1 MPIIAGRASAAYGAG
16 FGAVTTVPY
25 AGPFGAYDA
34 LAGITVGASAV
45 SSVTFSGIPTEYKH
59 LQIRI
64 NYAPTAGGILK
75 MNFNGDT
82 GANYTG
88 HILAGEGTGSAYGG
102 VPSVSPNAICTT
114 YTAGTTFGAVIVDV
128 LDYNNLTKNK
138 VTKSIG
144 GSDRN
149 GAGDVEFDSNVW
161 LNTSAITS
169 IVFSHQNGNIGALSS
184 FALYGVK

>member
-1 MPIIAGRASAAYGAG
+1 MPIIAGRASAAVGAG
-16 FGAVTTVPY
+16 FSRVVAPAY

-34 LAGITVGASAV
+34 LAGVTVGASAV
-45 SSVTFSGIPTEYKH
+45 SSVTFSGIPTGYKH

-64 NYAPTAGGILK
+64 NFAPTTGGILK

-102 VPSVSPNAICTT
+102 VPSTSPNSICTT
-114 YTAGTTFGAVIVDV
+114 YQAGSTFGALIVDV
-128 LDYNNLTKNK
+128 LDYKNTTKNK

-144 GSDRN
+144 GTDRN
-149 GAGDVEFDSNVW
+149 GAGDIELDAGLW